1 MRYSDWLKCSAV
13 IATVLATPAMAA
25 ENGQEATANEQA
37 GTAVAD
43 IIVTA
48 QRREQRLQEVPLAVS
63 AFDVEALADSK
74 VESLLNLDGKIPN
87 VVLAPVGA
95 YPFASAFYI
104 RGLGFADVESSYEPS
119 VGVEIDGVYMTRNS
133 GAIQDFFDI
142 GSVSILRGPQG
153 TLYGRNTIGGV
164 ISIQSKRPS
173 FDFGARGQLTFG
185 ANGRQELRAAVE
197 GPIIADQLAGK
208 ISILAKEYD
217 GYTKND
223 DGRNF
228 GAAQDVKSVRGS
240 LLWTPNENFDATLI
254 LDHSAEEGL
263 GTAFQNA
270 SLPTMLAPR
279 YGVNAD
285 TDGDPFLSHVGDDQK
300 MEVNSSG
307 LALNANW
314 NLGPVTLTSITGY
327 RKSDNYIL
335 SDYDGTH
342 IPFMTVVREED
353 HKQFSQEFRLAS
365 NGEGPVQYVVGAY
378 YMNQEYNIFI
388 DQYGTALGGT
398 LANPKV
404 GPKMWV
410 GQEASSWA
418 LFGQA
423 DWNLTPKLTLT
434 AGGRYSKEEKTF
446 WTQPGG
452 INESRT
458 FDASFDDF
466 SPKLG
471 ISYKVSDTLMTYAQY
486 SRGFR
491 AGGFNGR
498 AGSFTAVGPYDS
510 ETAESYEVGVKSD
523 LFDRRLRVN
532 AAVFTTEY
540 SDMQQSVQGLIP
552 GTQMNQTL
560 ISNVGQAT
568 ISGAEAEITAL
579 VNQHLTLTASVG
591 YLDAGLDSFMAD
603 LNDGLGLH
611 DRSYLPMTFSPKWSN
626 SITANH
632 KQDFEWGRLTA
643 QVSARYMSKIN
654 TSFTPI
660 NGYSDL
666 TVRQG
671 NTIFDGSLALETPD
685 GRWRASLWGKNLT
698 DEVVINNTMTVGQ
711 LIALRVYQPPREF
724 GIDVSFSF

>member
-1 MRYSDWLKCSAV
+1 MRYADWLRCGVVMA
-13 IATVLATPAMAA
+13 AALATPAAA
-25 ENGQEATANEQA
+25 ETTQDPRSQQDVSTVE
-37 GTAVAD
+37 D

-48 QRREQRLQEVPLAVS
+48 QRREERLQEVPLAVS
-63 AFDVEALADSK
+63 AFNVEALADSK
-74 VESLLNLDGKIPN
+74 VESLLNLDGRVPN

-185 ANGRQELRAAVE
+185 ANGRQELRAAIE
-197 GPIIADQLAGK
+197 GPLVEDKLAGK
-208 ISILAKEYD
+208 ISLLAKNYD
-217 GYTKND
+217 GYIRND

-228 GAAQDVKSVRGS
+228 GEQEVRSLRGS
-240 LLWTPNENFDATLI
+240 LLWTPTDTFDATLI
-254 LDHSAEEGL
+254 IDHTEENGN

-270 SLPTMLAPR
+270 SLPTMLAPQ

-285 TDGDPFLSHVGDDQK
+285 TDGDPYLSHVGDDQVL
-300 MEVNSSG
+300 EVNSSG

-314 NLGPVTLTSITGY
+314 NLGPVTLTSITGF

-353 HKQFSQEFRLAS
+353 HEQFSQEFRLAS
-365 NGEGPVQYVVGAY
+365 NAEGPLKYVLGAY

-388 DQYGTALGGT
+388 DQYGLALGGT
-398 LANPKV
+398 PANPKI

-423 DWNLTPKLTLT
+423 DYSLTDKLTLT

-452 INESRT
+452 FNESRT
-458 FDASFDDF
+458 FEASFDDF
-466 SPKLG
+466 SPKFG
-471 ISYKVSDTLMTYAQY
+471 ISYKVNDAVMTYAQY

-510 ETAESYEVGVKSD
+510 ETAESYEIGLKAD
-523 LFDRRLRVN
+523 LFNRRLRLN
-532 AAVFTTEY
+532 SAIFTTEY

-552 GTQMNQTL
+552 GTTLNQTL

-568 ISGAEAEITAL
+568 ISGFESEITAL
-579 VNQHLTLTASVG
+579 VTDHFTLTGTIG
-591 YLDAGLDSFMAD
+591 YLDAGLDSFVAD

-626 SITANH
+626 SITGTH
-632 KQDFEWGRLTA
+632 KQDFDWGRLSVQA
-643 QVSARYMSKIN
+643 SARYMSEIR

-660 NGYSDL
+660 NAYSDL
-666 TVRQG
+666 TTRQG
-671 NTIFDGSLALETPD
+671 NTIVDGSIAVETPD

-711 LIALRVYQPPREF
+711 LIGLRVYQPPREV
-724 GIDVSFSF
+724 GIDVSFTF